1 MLVQLGYNL
10 ILYCCFSLFFN
21 AVFVFSWKCHENYS
35 VLHACCMYMG
45 FCDVSKKKSVWGFV
59 FVDTHALFDTSSQK
73 AMYHSNVMSCLVERI
88 YDGIS
93 TYLIKNCK

>member
-1 MLVQLGYNL
+1 MK
-10 ILYCCFSLFFN
+10 IIRF
-21 AVFVFSWKCHENYS
+21 
-35 VLHACCMYMG
+35 CMPVV
-45 FCDVSKKKSVWGFV
+45 CIWGFV
-59 FVDTHALFDTSSQK
+59 TYQKKKVYGVFFVDTHALFDTSSQK